1 MTSRFTDLLVTVF
14 TAGLFAGATLALFAQ
29 LAGKWFVG

>member
-14 TAGLFAGATLALFAQ
+14 TAGFFAGATLAFLAQ
-29 LAGKWFVG
+29 LAGKWFVD